1 MQYSSLI
8 GVFAFLASTCL
19 MPLSA
24 KVSNPSFASVV
35 PTVAYCDLI
44 RNPKLYCD
52 KLIRIRVLYR
62 YGYEWSQFY
71 CPECLSE
78 GETWVDFEKSFKSCT
93 RSEVSRR
100 IGDNGFKGRTV
111 ELLVVGKF
119 YGSDVGYGHMNAYR
133 FKFVVSCVEAA
144 KIMLNDSPLPTA
156 LPKKLLN
163 RPRC

>member
-1 MQYSSLI
+1 MRYLFLI
-8 GVFAFLASTCL
+8 GVFASLASTCL

-24 KVSNPSFASVV
+24 RVSGPSFTSDV

-44 RNPKLYCD
+44 RNPKRYDD
-52 KLIRIRVLYR
+52 KLIRIRAIYR

-71 CPECLSE
+71 CPGCLSE
-78 GETWVDFEKSFKSCT
+78 GETWVDFEKSFKSCA
-93 RSEVSRR
+93 RSVVSKR

-133 FKFVVSCVEAA
+133 FKFVVRCVEEA
-144 KIMLNDSPLPTA
+144 KIILNDSPLPMA